1 MKTQELNEMELR
13 EINGGSIFGSSDGS
27 SAGGL
32 GGGLGIGNLL
42 SFSNSSTDGDQSQ
55 SSSFSLGNNIGVS
68 LQQLS
73 KSIFN

>member
-1 MKTQELNEMELR
+1 MKTQELNEKELR

-27 SAGGL
+27 SNSGL
-32 GGGLGIGNLL
+32 AGGLGIGNLL
-42 SFSNSSTDGDQSQ
+42 SFSNSSTDGDRSQ

-73 KSIFN
+73 NSIFN